1 VTDTVD
7 APRSMVCTVD
17 RLATEAALSVLDDGG
32 GAVDAAIAANAVLT
46 VTAPHMCGLGGDLF
60 ALVHTEEGAPRV
72 LNASGLA
79 GSGADAQRLRDEG
92 HRRMPFRGDVRAVP
106 VPGCVDGWLAL
117 HAQYGRRPLAEVL
130 RPAIRLASDGF
141 AASPLLAMATLLLE
155 GVAGIGELAPPLAS
169 GARIRRPGVAR
180 TLAAIAGGGRDAF
193 YGGEFGE
200 GLLALGDGEY
210 SEADLARDQAEWVE
224 PIGARVHG
232 HDVWTVPPNSQ
243 GYLTLMGL
251 GIAEGLDL
259 PEPDLGAWAH
269 LTVEA
274 ARAAGYDRPDVLFD
288 GADVSGLLAE
298 AELDRRRATI
308 DPSRR
313 TARPGAATSGD
324 TMYLC
329 VVDGDTAVSLIQS
342 NASGFGAHLAVG
354 STEVMVHNRGLGFSL
369 EPGHRAEYGPGRRP
383 PHTLSPALVT
393 RSDGSFAACVGT
405 MGGDQQPQILLQV
418 ITRLLRHGQDA
429 GDAIGGPRWVLE
441 QDEGSGFDTWADVD
455 AQRVAVEPHAPAA
468 WTEALTAAGHH
479 VVAGGEHRFGH
490 AHAVV
495 AGPDGLRGAADARA
509 VVSLAAGR

>member
-1 VTDTVD
+1 
-7 APRSMVCTVD
+7 MVCTVD
-17 RLATEAALSVLDDGG
+17 RVATEAALAVLDGGG
-32 GAVDAAIAANAVLT
+32 GAVDAAIAANAALT
-46 VTAPHMCGLGGDLF
+46 VVAPHMCGLGGDLF
-60 ALVHTEEGAPRV
+60 ALVHTGEGAPSV
-72 LNASGLA
+72 LNASGRA

-92 HRRMPFRGDVRAVP
+92 HRRMPFRGDVRVAP

-117 HAQYGRRPLAEVL
+117 HERHGRRPLSEVL
-130 RPAIRLASDGF
+130 APAIALARDGF
-141 AASPLLAMATLLLE
+141 AASPLLALATLLLE
-155 GVAGIGELAPPLAS
+155 GVDGIGELAPPFDA

-180 TLAAIAGGGRDAF
+180 TLEAIAGGGRDAF

-200 GLLALGDGEY
+200 GLLALGAGEY
-210 SEADLARDQAEWVE
+210 SEADLAASQAEWVE
-224 PIGARVHG
+224 PLAARVHG

-259 PEPDLGAWAH
+259 PDPERGAWAH

-274 ARAAGYDRPDVLFD
+274 ARAAGWDRPEVLFE

-298 AELDRRRATI
+298 DELERRRASI

-313 TARPGAATSGD
+313 TPRPGTATSGD

-369 EPGHRAEYGPGRRP
+369 EPGHPAEYGPGRRP

-393 RSDGSFAACVGT
+393 RPDGSFAACVGT

-418 ITRLLRHGQDA
+418 LARLLRHGHDV
-429 GDAIGGPRWVLE
+429 GDAIDAPRWVLE
-441 QDEGSGFDTWADVD
+441 QDDTSGFDTWDDVA
-455 AQRVAVEPHAPAA
+455 AQRVAVERGAPAEWA
-468 WTEALTAAGHH
+468 EVLTTAGHQ
-479 VVAGGEHRFGH
+479 VVAGGDHRFGH

-495 AGPDGLRGAADARA
+495 AGPDGLRGAADPRA